1 MPRSQSSTP
10 VEGEP
15 NTASDEESIFSALS
29 LAARIESFNEEAQRL
44 RQLLRPSALHSQEN
58 EEDRLL
64 AQFRPMTEQNQARNS
79 DTASVPLIGGL
90 LTPASPTLSD
100 LASYSEDAIA
110 FMDMDP
116 RELMDLQPNASA
128 HLPSLGIAR
137 SSPSV
142 ANLDASPALAPHQG
156 ASEGESID
164 DRAPIYYNI
173 PGSWS
178 PEPFGS
184 GALAAFHLSHGVRP
198 SNTQLVDQLLHREE
212 LGELERGFAIQWPQ
226 ESLLRDMS
234 QSPSQE
240 RDRQSFE
247 VMPAMIPTNNSDS
260 ESVLLQL
267 IPSLHFYPNSGSRR
281 YTSSPSHQEF
291 SAFANTPYR
300 PEDSL
305 NRPALES
312 GAGEINQFAGTG
324 SSTADRDIADV
335 NGAMVE
341 HVEDTRNHRLVR
353 YYELMEAYSYI
364 LRRWCQHVHHQ
375 VINHAH
381 HGIRIPRSSLERM
394 PTIHSTFWDIG
405 RHLLSQDH
413 HRIATAAQ
421 RIQNF
426 LLRWSENRG
435 PAHRIWQSIEEVPLL
450 EQFAQLLLQ
459 EGMEQERMVWEPVV
473 QLHTGRRLT
482 ALILAY
488 EHARFVSLQRNN
500 ATTLDD
506 EDESVI
512 NMDVVDG
519 ISPYRYFG

>member
-1 MPRSQSSTP
+1 MPSSQSSTP
-10 VEGEP
+10 EDFTPDEREP

-29 LAARIESFNEEAQRL
+29 LAARIESFNERAQRL

-64 AQFRPMTEQNQARNS
+64 AQFRP
-79 DTASVPLIGGL
+79 
-90 LTPASPTLSD
+90 
-100 LASYSEDAIA
+100 LATFSELAFDSEDAIA
-110 FMDMDP
+110 FMGMDT
-116 RELMDLQPNASA
+116 REPMGLQTNASA
-128 HLPSLGIAR
+128 YLPSLGIAR
-137 SSPSV
+137 SPPSV
-142 ANLDASPALAPHQG
+142 ANLDASPALAPNQG
-156 ASEGESID
+156 ASEDDSID
-164 DRAPIYYNI
+164 DRASIYYNI

-198 SNTQLVDQLLHREE
+198 SNTQLVDQSLPREE
-212 LGELERGFAIQWPQ
+212 LGELERDFAIQWPQ

-247 VMPAMIPTNNSDS
+247 VMPAVTPTNNSDS
-260 ESVLLQL
+260 ASVLLQL
-267 IPSLHFYPNSGSRR
+267 IPSLHFYPNGGTRR
-281 YTSSPSHQEF
+281 YTSFPSHQEF

-312 GAGEINQFAGTG
+312 GAGEINQSAGTG

-335 NGAMVE
+335 DGATVE
-341 HVEDTRNHRLVR
+341 HVEDIRNHRLVR

-364 LRRWCQHVHHQ
+364 LRRWCQQVHHQ
-375 VINHAH
+375 VINLAH
-381 HGIRIPRSSLERM
+381 HGIRLPRSSLETM

-405 RHLLSQDH
+405 RYFLSQDH
-413 HRIATAAQ
+413 HQIATAAQ

-435 PAHRIWQSIEEVPLL
+435 PAHRILQPVEEIPSL
-450 EQFAQLLLQ
+450 EEFAELLLQ

-473 QLHTGRRLT
+473 QLHTGRRLN
-482 ALILAY
+482 ALLLAY
-488 EHARFVSLQRNN
+488 EHSRLVALQTNN
-500 ATTLDD
+500 ATTLD
-506 EDESVI
+506 EESTFAI